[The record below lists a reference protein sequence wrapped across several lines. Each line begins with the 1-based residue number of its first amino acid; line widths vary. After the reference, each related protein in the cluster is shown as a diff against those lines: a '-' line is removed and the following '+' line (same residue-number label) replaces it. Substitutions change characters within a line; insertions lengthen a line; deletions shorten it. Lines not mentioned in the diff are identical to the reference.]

1 MKFSTKAITRAAL
14 IGVVYYVATVAI
26 PAISYGVLQFR
37 IGEALTLL
45 PLVFPESVIGLTIG
59 CLLANIFSPFGWA
72 DIVFGSLAT
81 LIAGLLTAIIGKK
94 LKLESSDIKPL
105 PDAPAGAKPKT
116 AKLIIK
122 CIIGALPPILVNAFM
137 LPLVWYLMGFE
148 EVYWINAALMLATQ
162 SGTILVIGTAIIVA
176 LQKAGLLEKS
186 KLY

>member
-105 PDAPAGAKPKT
+105 PDAPWRGPSLKR
-116 AKLIIK
+116 
-122 CIIGALPPILVNAFM
+122 
-137 LPLVWYLMGFE
+137 
-148 EVYWINAALMLATQ
+148 Q
-162 SGTILVIGTAIIVA
+162 SL
-176 LQKAGLLEKS
+176 S
-186 KLY
+186 